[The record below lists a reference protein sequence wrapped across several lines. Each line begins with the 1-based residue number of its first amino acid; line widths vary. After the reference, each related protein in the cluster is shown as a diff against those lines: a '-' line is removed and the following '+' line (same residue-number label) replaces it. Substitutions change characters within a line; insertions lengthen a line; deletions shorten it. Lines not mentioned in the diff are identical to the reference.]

1 MKNLRFKYKFIIIIL
16 LAFLPTAVATYLLS
30 QSTSESINFAS
41 KEVTGSQY
49 LQPLSKLHQ
58 LVSEHRIAY
67 MSSLVDKQTLLAE
80 VNEKLSATL
89 EAVDEVQQQH
99 GENLGIEDQW
109 TIAKASVETLI
120 GTGLGEDYE
129 SATQLHDDTVATL
142 DALAAQVGD
151 GSNLVLDPELDSFY
165 LMDAVLLKIPP
176 ALAELNHYHVQFS
189 EKNGF
194 MYQTPN
200 MYKLRSIEA
209 MLNTAYDTVEKAV
222 GHNPA
227 LSNRLNDIT
236 MVFKEDYVKAL
247 EALEKVRVNS
257 TPELQQQAFSITDT
271 AIKEGY
277 LLFDNVNE
285 ALQSLLATRIDL
297 LERERSMTLAFVLAT
312 VIAGMLFT
320 FLVGRSITSSV
331 TRAMTVAEAI
341 SNDHLNNDIVESG
354 RDESGQLMASLSI
367 MQEKLNARISEERQQ
382 SISNGRIKQ
391 ALEYVSS
398 PVMVAG
404 VDKSIIYLNNAA
416 NEFFT
421 RYESALI
428 RDINGFS
435 SHDIIGQPMNFL
447 CKGRIQT
454 ATAKQETNDNEREC
468 VVGDRHLSLIS
479 SPVNDDEGEAAG
491 TVIEFRDRTD
501 EVAVEQAVGNDV
513 VGLVNAALKGNLNDR
528 INADGKPAF
537 LVPVYNGINDMVAVC
552 NEVISNA
559 GEVFNRLAGGDLSH
573 KWEADKTQD
582 LQGDFLRL
590 HNDANATVAQLS
602 EMIAKLKSDAAVVS
616 ASASKVLSVNTQLE
630 DNSLSASQ
638 QAGSVSTSVGSISG
652 NVDTIAG
659 ASEQMNASIKEIVK
673 NTQRSTSVASQAV
686 GLTRAADERVAQ
698 LSTSSLDIGAMV
710 KVINSIAEQT
720 NLLALN
726 ATIEAARAGEAG
738 KGFAVVANEVKELA
752 KETAKATE
760 DISKRIATIQSDS
773 TSAAKAISEIDDIVQ
788 QINSLQTDTAT
799 AMEQQSATTQ
809 EISRSIGNVANE
821 TSGISQEV
829 CELVKGTGETTE
841 AVHVAKDEVMR
852 LNQVAGNLQTLVERF
867 NLGEKSDSSEIAQQ
881 SLKT

>member
-1 MKNLRFKYKFIIIIL
+1 MKNLRFRSKFIIIIL

-30 QSTSESINFAS
+30 QSKSESINFAS
-41 KEVTGSQY
+41 KEVAGSQY

-58 LVSEHRIAY
+58 LISEHRVAY
-67 MSSLVDKQTLLAE
+67 MSSLVDKPTMLAE
-80 VNEKLSATL
+80 VNKKLTATL
-89 EAVDEVQQQH
+89 AAVDAMQNQH
-99 GENLGIEDQW
+99 GDNLGIEDQW
-109 TIAKASVETLI
+109 IKAQASVETLI
-120 GTGLGEDYE
+120 NTELGEDYD
-129 SATQLHDDTVATL
+129 SATRLHNDTIASL
-142 DALAAQVGD
+142 NALATQVGD
-151 GSNLVLDPELDSFY
+151 GSNLILDPELDSFY
-165 LMDAVLLKIPP
+165 LMDAVLLKILP

-200 MYKLRSIEA
+200 MYRMRSIEA
-209 MLNTAYDTVEKAV
+209 LLHSAYNTVQKAIS
-222 GHNPA
+222 HNPA
-227 LSNRLNDIT
+227 LGTSLNEAG
-236 MVFKEDYVKAL
+236 MMFKEDYVKAL

-271 AIKEGY
+271 AVKEGY
-277 LLFDNVNE
+277 VLFDNVNQ
-285 ALQSLLATRIDL
+285 ALQSLLETRID
-297 LERERSMTLAFVLAT
+297 RFDHERSMTLAFVLAT
-312 VIAGMLFT
+312 VMGGMLFT

-341 SNDHLNNDIVESG
+341 SNDHLDNDIVESG
-354 RDESGQLMASLSI
+354 RDESGQLMASLSV
-367 MQEKLNARISEERQQ
+367 MQEKLNARINDERQQ

-404 VDKSIIYLNNAA
+404 VDQSIIYLNNAA
-416 NEFFT
+416 NEFFAHH
-421 RYESALI
+421 ESALI

-435 SHDIIGQPMNFL
+435 RHDIVGQPMNFL
-447 CKGRIQT
+447 CKERIQT
-454 ATAKQETNDNEREC
+454 ASAEPNADDKQREC
-468 VVGDRHLSLIS
+468 VVGDRHLRLIS
-479 SPVNDDEGEAAG
+479 SPVNDDKGEALG

-528 INADGKPAF
+528 INADDKPAF

-552 NEVISNA
+552 DHVISNA
-559 GEVFNRLAGGDLSH
+559 GKVFNRLASGDLSH
-573 KWEADKTQD
+573 KWEVDTTHN

-590 HNDANATVAQLS
+590 HNDANATVTQLS
-602 EMIAKLKSDAAVVS
+602 EMIARLKSDAAVVS
-616 ASASKVLSVNTQLE
+616 ASASKVLSVNTMLE
-630 DNSLSASQ
+630 DNSLTASQ
-638 QAGSVSTSVGSISG
+638 QANSVSSSVDSISG

-673 NTQRSTSVASQAV
+673 NTQRSTSVANQAV
-686 GLTRAADERVAQ
+686 GLTKAADERVAQ

-773 TSAAKAISEIDDIVQ
+773 TSAAKGIREIDDIVQ
-788 QINSLQTDTAT
+788 QINSLQTDTVT
-799 AMEQQSATTQ
+799 AMEEQSATTQ

-829 CELVKGTGETTE
+829 SELVSGTGETTE
-841 AVHVAKDEVMR
+841 AVHVAKDEVMQ

-867 NLGEKSDSSEIAQQ
+867 NLGEMSDAARSSTRKAA
-881 SLKT
+881 

>member
-1 MKNLRFKYKFIIIIL
+1 MKNLRFRSKFIIIIL

-30 QSTSESINFAS
+30 QSKSESINFAS
-41 KEVTGSQY
+41 KEVAGSQY

-58 LVSEHRIAY
+58 LISEHRVAY
-67 MSSLVDKQTLLAE
+67 MSSLVDKPTMLAE
-80 VNEKLSATL
+80 VNKKLTATL
-89 EAVDEVQQQH
+89 AAVDAMQNQH
-99 GENLGIEDQW
+99 GDNLGIEDQW
-109 TIAKASVETLI
+109 IKAQASVENLI
-120 GTGLGEDYE
+120 NTELGEDYD
-129 SATQLHDDTVATL
+129 SATRLHNDTIASL
-142 DALAAQVGD
+142 NALATQVGD
-151 GSNLVLDPELDSFY
+151 GSNLIIDPELDSFY
-165 LMDAVLLKIPP
+165 LMDAVLLKILP
-176 ALAELNHYHVQFS
+176 ALTELNHYHVQFS

-200 MYKLRSIEA
+200 MYRMRGIEA
-209 MLNTAYDTVEKAV
+209 LLHSAYNTVQKAIS
-222 GHNPA
+222 HNPA
-227 LSNRLNDIT
+227 LGTSLNEAG
-236 MVFKEDYVKAL
+236 MMFKEDYVEAL
-247 EALEKVRVNS
+247 AALEKVRVNS

-271 AIKEGY
+271 AVKEGY
-277 LLFDNVNE
+277 VLFDNVNQ
-285 ALQSLLATRIDL
+285 ALQSLLETRID
-297 LERERSMTLAFVLAT
+297 RFDHERSMTLAFVLAT
-312 VIAGMLFT
+312 VMGGMLFT

-341 SNDHLNNDIVESG
+341 SNDHLDNDIVESG
-354 RDESGQLMASLSI
+354 RDESGQLMASLSV
-367 MQEKLNARISEERQQ
+367 MQEKLNARINDERQQ

-404 VDKSIIYLNNAA
+404 VDQSIIYLNNAA
-416 NEFFT
+416 NEFFAHH
-421 RYESALI
+421 ESALI

-435 SHDIIGQPMNFL
+435 RHDIIGQPMSFL
-447 CKGRIQT
+447 CEGRIQT
-454 ATAKQETNDNEREC
+454 ASAEPNADDNQREC
-468 VVGDRHLSLIS
+468 VVGDRHLRLIS
-479 SPVNDDEGEAAG
+479 SPVNDDKGEALG

-528 INADGKPAF
+528 INADDKPAF

-552 NEVISNA
+552 DHVISNA
-559 GEVFNRLAGGDLSH
+559 GKVFNRLASGDLSH
-573 KWEADKTQD
+573 KWEVDATHN

-590 HNDANATVAQLS
+590 HNDANATVTQLS
-602 EMIAKLKSDAAVVS
+602 EMIARLKSDAAVVS
-616 ASASKVLSVNTQLE
+616 ASASKVLSVNTMLE

-638 QAGSVSTSVGSISG
+638 QANSVSSSVDSISG

-673 NTQRSTSVASQAV
+673 NTQRSTSVANQAV
-686 GLTRAADERVAQ
+686 GLTKAADERVAQ

-773 TSAAKAISEIDDIVQ
+773 TSAAKGIREIDDIVQ
-788 QINSLQTDTAT
+788 QINSLQTDTVT
-799 AMEQQSATTQ
+799 AMEEQSATAQ

-829 CELVKGTGETTE
+829 SELVSGTGETTE
-841 AVHVAKDEVMR
+841 AVHVAKDEVMQ

-867 NLGEKSDSSEIAQQ
+867 NLGEMSDAARSSTRKAA
-881 SLKT
+881 